1 MGPADIAQ
9 LAAALL
15 EAIERGEVEAT
26 PAEAAFLRSLADLPA
41 THQPRS

>member
-1 MGPADIAQ
+1 MAPEDVAR

-26 PAEAAFLRSLADLPA
+26 PSEAAFLRSLADLPTT
-41 THQPRS
+41 THP